1 MGKFCFYIICCV
13 ILGTACSKET
23 KPTVLPP
30 TLILHE
36 ATGITRNTAHLSGEI
51 MLNGDGTVRDCYF
64 VYGVSPEEVARVAA
78 TRTEIGAE
86 VVLENLKAGTEYCYY
101 LEVSNGGST
110 VCSEVSYFRT
120 YPNTAPVLKE
130 IALINKGPTTATVVC
145 TLVENG
151 GEALTFLG
159 FKYRGADATEELFM
173 LAEPGEQGVF
183 RGRLTDL
190 NLATSYVVRA
200 YAANS
205 VGEIYT
211 DEVVFTTDDAIYIS
225 EPGTLSEVIGEG
237 LKYQLS
243 QISVSGKL
251 NGSDFRLLRD
261 MLGQGVEGENTPGM
275 LSELYLTDARI
286 VEGGMSYS
294 SSRYTA
300 NDTLSYGMFMNC
312 RNLREIALPNTIKV
326 VEKDVFKGCTG
337 LTVLT
342 IPDNVQRFAASEG
355 CTSLQEFRVSVMNP
369 YFEAENG
376 ILYDKGR
383 ETLLLYPEGK
393 VQSVLEIP
401 AGVKKIADQ
410 ALQNLPADTLYMAHS
425 VTNLGLQVFRGAKL
439 KKAVL
444 SDGLATVSGATFQNC
459 VELRSVTLGR
469 GTMYISDYCFDGC
482 ALEELTVLADIPPT
496 CASKAFGN
504 ADFFETCV
512 LYVPSGSKNSYRY
525 AEPWKKFK
533 RIVEI
538 VP

>member
-1 MGKFCFYIICCV
+1 
-13 ILGTACSKET
+13 
-23 KPTVLPP
+23 
-30 TLILHE
+30 
-36 ATGITRNTAHLSGEI
+36 
-51 MLNGDGTVRDCYF
+51 
-64 VYGVSPEEVARVAA
+64 
-78 TRTEIGAE
+78 
-86 VVLENLKAGTEYCYY
+86 
-101 LEVSNGGST
+101 
-110 VCSEVSYFRT
+110 
-120 YPNTAPVLKE
+120 
-130 IALINKGPTTATVVC
+130 
-145 TLVENG
+145 
-151 GEALTFLG
+151 
-159 FKYRGADATEELFM
+159 M
-173 LAEPGEQGVF
+173 LAEPGEPGVF
-183 RGRLTDL
+183 WGRLTDL

-369 YFEAENG
+369 YFEAE
-376 ILYDKGR
+376 
-383 ETLLLYPEGK
+383 
-393 VQSVLEIP
+393 
-401 AGVKKIADQ
+401 
-410 ALQNLPADTLYMAHS
+410 
-425 VTNLGLQVFRGAKL
+425 
-439 KKAVL
+439 
-444 SDGLATVSGATFQNC
+444 
-459 VELRSVTLGR
+459 
-469 GTMYISDYCFDGC
+469 
-482 ALEELTVLADIPPT
+482 
-496 CASKAFGN
+496 GN
-504 ADFFETCV
+504 AV
-512 LYVPSGSKNSYRY
+512 VVPGR
-525 AEPWKKFK
+525 
-533 RIVEI
+533 
-538 VP
+538 